1 MLPAHWE
8 GWARATLNKPA
19 SRAKNLGSRE
29 GGAEGGFKGGFR
41 AARAVRFRQGSLG
54 SGFALFPKLTT
65 FLENASF
72 PPRGFAPRRGLSP
85 NRVDFSAGGGE
96 ERFINCRCRKPFC

>member
-1 MLPAHWE
+1 LL
-8 GWARATLNKPA
+8 GLNNVSA

-65 FLENASF
+65 RQKIAKALNISLED
-72 PPRGFAPRRGLSP
+72 L
-85 NRVDFSAGGGE
+85 
-96 ERFINCRCRKPFC
+96 II